1 MQSDISGAIAA
12 PTTVANDNPA
22 VLVIEED
29 PALLRSLAA
38 FLQAHRISVA
48 TACNGAKGLELFRR
62 MSPAVVLTDLV
73 NNGVGTIVQM
83 RRERSEVKIIAMSG
97 DGRIGRLGLLEIAK
111 GMGADATLKKP
122 FGAWDLAATIC
133 GMLEF
138 PPARPQ
144 SFNWLTCGQWLCVDG
159 YCRTGL

>member
-1 MQSDISGAIAA
+1 MLSEISGAIEA
-12 PTTVANDNPA
+12 PTMAANGNPA

-29 PALLRSLAA
+29 PTLLRSLTA

-48 TACNGAKGLELFRR
+48 TACNGSKGLELFRR

-73 NNGVGTIVQM
+73 DNGVGTIAQM

-97 DGRIGRLGLLEIAK
+97 GGRIGRLGLLEIAK
-111 GMGADATLKKP
+111 AVGADATLKKP
-122 FGAWDLAATIC
+122 FGVWDLAATIC

-138 PPARPQ
+138 PQQDRRA
-144 SFNWLTCGQWLCVDG
+144 SIG
-159 YCRTGL
+159 